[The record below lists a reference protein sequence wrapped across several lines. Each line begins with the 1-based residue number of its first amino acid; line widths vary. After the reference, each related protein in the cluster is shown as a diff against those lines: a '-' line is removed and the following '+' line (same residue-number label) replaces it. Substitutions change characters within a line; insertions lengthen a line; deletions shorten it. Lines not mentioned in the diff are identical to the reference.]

1 MNLDHF
7 VYKLSK
13 KNTKSKAFDYL
24 INILQILFLCVQGVS
39 MLKSGYFSW
48 ICIRMIYIF
57 KLHPLAAIQNSYSWF
72 VNSKTFIYLNDFCFQ
87 NFHKLSARGSTSKE
101 NFQGF
106 AF

>member
-39 MLKSGYFSW
+39 MLKSGYFS
-48 ICIRMIYIF
+48 
-57 KLHPLAAIQNSYSWF
+57 
-72 VNSKTFIYLNDFCFQ
+72 
-87 NFHKLSARGSTSKE
+87 
-101 NFQGF
+101 
-106 AF
+106 